1 VGCTCATPAALRI
14 SLSLQVI
21 HDRSVRHAD
30 DIAARKRELGAA
42 LAAVNA
48 ELWVTDR
55 SERLALLQQVL
66 EQYQA
71 WFVDEEYD
79 EDFRRRIGR
88 DIGFITHQID
98 DLLGD
103 LPTRAQ
109 LTVDMGNV
117 ELPAVGTRWV
127 QVPSD
132 ATAPTPPE
140 PPNGGV
146 WVELYRTQ
154 DLIFY
159 ESEDG
164 EASVDLTLKSD
175 GKRKYL
181 EWGIVEW
188 IRGLGR
194 SREAWDAQRSDPPM
208 SYHGESGG

>member
-1 VGCTCATPAALRI
+1 MFNACFCRIISQRQDFEQSGKRHMVRPSGSKNLTDEQVAAI
-14 SLSLQVI
+14 IDAKVQGKTHPEIAAEMGLSLQVI

-30 DIAARKRELGAA
+30 DIAARKRELGGA

-48 ELWVTDR
+48 ELWVTDK

-117 ELPAVGTRWV
+117 ELPALGTRWV

-132 ATAPTPPE
+132 
-140 PPNGGV
+140 
-146 WVELYRTQ
+146 
-154 DLIFY
+154 
-159 ESEDG
+159 G
-164 EASVDLTLKSD
+164 ENA
-175 GKRKYL
+175 
-181 EWGIVEW
+181 
-188 IRGLGR
+188 
-194 SREAWDAQRSDPPM
+194 A
-208 SYHGESGG
+208 